1 MKNLVKILSIVSL
14 LSACSGTYTRMAK
27 SDMEIKTNMTKTIWL
42 EPTNP
47 ADTTIFV
54 QSRNTSDNQNFS
66 DIGKYVKLAL
76 QEKGYQITNN
86 PKSATFVLQTNVLK
100 AILTNK
106 AVSEEKATTD
116 SSLAAAGTGILV
128 GRKNNALTTA
138 LASAGAGLATMYFD
152 AKTKDASYYVQV
164 DIRIIDERKTAYT
177 TVLNVEA
184 SKVNLEPVEAS
195 AKIKENI
202 ANSLA
207 GLF

>member
-1 MKNLVKILSIVSL
+1 MKNLIKILSIVSL

-47 ADTTIFV
+47 ADTKIFI

-66 DIGKYVKLAL
+66 DIGRYVKFAL
-76 QEKGYQITNN
+76 EEKGYQITNN
-86 PKSATFVLQTNVLK
+86 PKIADFVLQTNVLK
-100 AILTNK
+100 AILSNK
-106 AVSEEKATTD
+106 SVSEDKATSDATI
-116 SSLAAAGTGILV
+116 AAAGTGILV
-128 GRKNNALTTA
+128 GRKNNSLTTA
-138 LASAGAGLATMYFD
+138 LATAGAGLATMYFD

-164 DIRIIDERKTAYT
+164 DIRIKERSATHT

-184 SKVNLEPVEAS
+184 SKVNLSPEEAS